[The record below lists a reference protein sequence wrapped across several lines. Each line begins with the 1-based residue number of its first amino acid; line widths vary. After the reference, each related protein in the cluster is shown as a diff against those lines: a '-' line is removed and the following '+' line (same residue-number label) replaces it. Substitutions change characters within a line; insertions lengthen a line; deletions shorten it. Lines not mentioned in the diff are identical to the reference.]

1 MLGDVPFPAWQ
12 AHPDVWLLVASI
24 AVGRGGART
33 NDERARAIY
42 AFRLAAAREDAEAG
56 SEHLLGL

>member
-24 AVGRGGART
+24 AVG
-33 NDERARAIY
+33 Y
-42 AFRLAAAREDAEAG
+42 ALALNRLGPRLSPAG
-56 SEHLLGL
+56 TRVVTRFQVASFSDRKSVV